1 MPRVSIATSS
11 LESVRGCAAAT
22 IGGGGVYISDNR
34 LVLTQAETQ
43 LRCLGAVSS
52 SGPAIGHLTDPLTN
66 DSAGFAF
73 CTEAEMEEA

>member
-1 MPRVSIATSS
+1 M
-11 LESVRGCAAAT
+11 RGCAAAT
-22 IGGGGVYISDNR
+22 IGGGGGGLHVRVTFPYISDNR